1 MITYYRIIVSF
12 AAGTLCRFVS
22 FEADTFATF
31 VSFVTDTLQR
41 YC

>member
-12 AAGTLCRFVS
+12 AA
-22 FEADTFATF
+22 DTFATF
-31 VSFVTDTLQR
+31 VSFATDTLQR